1 MHGFLSS
8 PYWPHSN
15 LHLELS
21 TTFLDIQTGSVRFFF
36 MSSTLDTIFHFRFF
50 EFCMDPVSLRQPPT
64 TSSIEE
70 PELLSSHMAYTT
82 PYPPMADSYRFQPT
96 RFMEDINP
104 EGLQWVTLEQIQEH
118 NQRLYDIA
126 RWATEVAMSTDEA
139 FASDTA
145 QPPIPSFQSFVQQ
158 CAPVPTQVQPHFH
171 WEVCSSKLSMSTVN
185 AGGQTT
191 QVWDPHYSA
200 ESSPNKRSRLL
211 HPAVKDAGETHAKY
225 SLNELFPE
233 SMSFIMAAPV
243 AQDTMVTYA
252 DLVYKAETRGRWSE
266 LHELMAAPEGSV
278 ASEVTLSYDT
288 DGNLILDETGEPWQP
303 MGIKTDEVE
312 DEPSYP
318 FAGFVVRPGEYN
330 PFGAVIDHP
339 DEPFN
344 PFDPVADHQD
354 PIYNPFGVVGDG
366 RYAGQHNYTITY
378 EELCELALS
387 DSPSL
392 FDEEDEL
399 QDVNGEEKFF
409 TDMTY
414 PVWDATNDMPWNFPR
429 QARNDACPIP
439 AQYDSGTDFYPGFQV
454 PQNPLP
460 PMHWLHETAQDL
472 LKDHREFPAPDPADL
487 RQAMIKLKAVHE
499 ELLRVTFANS
509 KKRVDLSE
517 RRGKSVAPI
526 AIYEY
531 KRPNITLMQ

>member
-1 MHGFLSS
+1 
-8 PYWPHSN
+8 
-15 LHLELS
+15 LES
-21 TTFLDIQTGSVRFFF
+21 
-36 MSSTLDTIFHFRFF
+36 IFPFQFF
-50 EFCMDPVSLRQPPT
+50 EICMDPVSLRQPST
-64 TSSIEE
+64 TNLIEE
-70 PELLSSHMAYTT
+70 PELFSSQMDDNTN
-82 PYPPMADSYRFQPT
+82 YPPMGDGHYFQQT
-96 RFMEDINP
+96 RFMEDINL

-126 RWATEVAMSTDEA
+126 RWATEVAMSTEEA
-139 FASDTA
+139 FAADIE
-145 QPPIPSFQSFVQQ
+145 QPPVPSFQSFVQQ
-158 CAPVPTQVQPHFH
+158 CAPVPTQVQPQFH
-171 WEVCSSKLSMSTVN
+171 WEVCSSKLSMSNMN

-200 ESSPNKRSRLL
+200 ESSPSKRSRLL
-211 HPAVKDAGETHAKY
+211 HPAVEEAGETHAKY

-278 ASEVTLSYDT
+278 ATEVTLYYDT

-312 DEPSYP
+312 DEPYYP
-318 FAGFVVRPGEYN
+318 FAGFVVRPGE
-330 PFGAVIDHP
+330 
-339 DEPFN
+339 PFN
-344 PFDPVADHQD
+344 PFNVVADLQD
-354 PIYNPFGVVGDG
+354 PTYNPFGVVGDG

-429 QARNDACPIP
+429 QAQDAACPIP
-439 AQYDSGTDFYPGFQV
+439 AQYDSGTDFYPGNRL
-454 PQNPLP
+454 PQTPLP
-460 PMHWLHETAQDL
+460 PTHWLHETARDL
-472 LKDHREFPAPDPADL
+472 LKDYRNFPAPDPADL
-487 RQAMIKLKAVHE
+487 RKVMTKLKAVHE
-499 ELLRVTFANS
+499 ELLSVMFANS

-526 AIYEY
+526 GIYEC
-531 KRPNITLMQ
+531 KRPNITFLR